1 MKRKK
6 VETKVRKNKKE
17 VKRETKK
24 ETKKTQDQKIIY
36 MITGIFVAMFA
47 LLIGYFIYFT
57 VAKEK
62 QIATHPQ
69 NTRLN
74 AMAEE
79 VIRGTIYDT
88 NMVVLATTENET
100 RVYPR
105 GKLYA
110 HAVGYATNGKTG
122 AEALANTQLLY
133 PDYSVTS
140 LFKAAFL
147 EEKFEGRDVVLTLD
161 DRYQTAVAEAMSG
174 KKGGVVILEPS
185 TGKIRAMYAS
195 PGFDPND
202 IVEDWEYLRT
212 DEENTPLV
220 NRATQGLYPPGSI
233 FKVVTA
239 LAYIEKQGDKP
250 LDFTYNCT
258 GEVSGDDYTIQ
269 CYDHTAHGEVNLES
283 AFAKSC
289 NSYFV
294 KLGEQLSVSE
304 LKAAAEKLGF
314 NQDLNFDMVYSQSK
328 FQLTSKDSDFEKAAT
343 AIGQGRTLVTPLHM
357 AMVAGIIAND
367 GVSMK
372 PYLMDY
378 SMSKKGSIK
387 VKNMPIYEGAV
398 LDEETASKLQNLM
411 LQVTDYGTASSLSYT
426 GMTVGGKT
434 GTAQNETSA
443 DHSWFM
449 GFAKDTAGEKDDIAF
464 AVVVEGGAQSVRA
477 VSVVQKILNVY
488 SEVKP

>member
-6 VETKVRKNKKE
+6 VEEKVSRSQKE
-17 VKRETKK
+17 VKRETRRT
-24 ETKKTQDQKIIY
+24 TKKNQDQQIIY
-36 MITGIFVAMFA
+36 MITGIFVAMFM

-57 VAKEK
+57 VVKEK
-62 QIATHPQ
+62 QIAVHPQ

-74 AMAEE
+74 AMEKE

-88 NMVVLATTENET
+88 NMVVLATTENEERT
-100 RVYPR
+100 YPR

-147 EEKFEGRDVVLTLD
+147 DEKFEGRDVVLTLD
-161 DRYQTAVAEAMSG
+161 DRYQSAVAEAMSG
-174 KKGGVVILEPS
+174 ERGGVVILEPS

-195 PGFDPND
+195 PGFNPND
-202 IVEDWEYLRT
+202 IAENWDELRT
-212 DEENTPLV
+212 DEKNTPLV

-239 LAYIEKQGDKP
+239 LAYMEKQGDES

-269 CYDHTAHGEVNLES
+269 CYDHIAHGEVNLET

-294 KLGEQLSVSE
+294 KLGEQLSVGE

-314 NQDLNFDMVYSQSK
+314 NKDLSFDMAYSKSK
-328 FQLTSKDSDFEKAAT
+328 FQLTSSDSEFEKAAT

-357 AMVAGIIAND
+357 AMVAGMIAND

-387 VKNMPIYEGAV
+387 VKNMPTYEGAV
-398 LDEETASKLQNLM
+398 LDEATATKLQKLM
-411 LQVTDYGTASSLSYT
+411 LAVTANGTASSLSYN

-449 GFAKDTAGEKDDIAF
+449 GFAKDDADTKDAIAF

>member
-6 VETKVRKNKKE
+6 VEEKVSRSQKE
-17 VKRETKK
+17 VKRETRRT
-24 ETKKTQDQKIIY
+24 TKKNQDQQIIY
-36 MITGIFVAMFA
+36 MITGIFVAMFM

-57 VAKEK
+57 VVKEK
-62 QIATHPQ
+62 QIAVHPQ

-74 AMAEE
+74 AMEKE

-88 NMVVLATTENET
+88 NMVVLATTENEERT
-100 RVYPR
+100 YPR

-147 EEKFEGRDVVLTLD
+147 DEKFEGRDVVLTLD
-161 DRYQTAVAEAMSG
+161 DRYQSAVAEAMSG
-174 KKGGVVILEPS
+174 ERGGVVILEPS

-195 PGFDPND
+195 PGFNPND
-202 IVEDWEYLRT
+202 IAENWDELRT
-212 DEENTPLV
+212 DEKNTPLV

-239 LAYIEKQGDKP
+239 LAYMEKQGDES

-269 CYDHTAHGEVNLES
+269 CYDHIAHGEVNLET

-294 KLGEQLSVSE
+294 KLGEQLSVGE

-314 NQDLNFDMVYSQSK
+314 NKDLSFDMAYSK
-328 FQLTSKDSDFEKAAT
+328 
-343 AIGQGRTLVTPLHM
+343 
-357 AMVAGIIAND
+357 
-367 GVSMK
+367 
-372 PYLMDY
+372 
-378 SMSKKGSIK
+378 
-387 VKNMPIYEGAV
+387 
-398 LDEETASKLQNLM
+398 
-411 LQVTDYGTASSLSYT
+411 
-426 GMTVGGKT
+426 
-434 GTAQNETSA
+434 
-443 DHSWFM
+443 
-449 GFAKDTAGEKDDIAF
+449 
-464 AVVVEGGAQSVRA
+464 
-477 VSVVQKILNVY
+477 
-488 SEVKP
+488 

>member
-1 MKRKK
+1 MMIKK

-17 VKRETKK
+17 VTRQTRKEIKVTK
-24 ETKKTQDQKIIY
+24 DQQIIY
-36 MITGIFVAMFA
+36 VITGIFVAMFA

-62 QIATHPQ
+62 QIAAHPQ

-74 AMAEE
+74 TMAEE

-88 NMVVLATTENET
+88 NLEVLATTEDGEI
-100 RVYPR
+100 RVYPK

-110 HAVGYATNGKTG
+110 HAVGYCTNGKIG
-122 AEALANTQLLY
+122 AEALANSQLLY
-133 PDYSVTS
+133 PDYSVSS

-161 DRYQTAVAEAMSG
+161 DRYQSAVAEALSG
-174 KKGGVVILEPS
+174 QRGGIVVLEPS

-195 PGFDPND
+195 PGFDPNN
-202 IVEDWEYLRT
+202 IVENWEYLRT

-258 GEVSGDDYTIQ
+258 GEVSGDEYTIA
-269 CYDHTAHGEVNLES
+269 CYDHTAHGEVDLET

-294 KLGEQLSVSE
+294 KLGEQLSVGE
-304 LKAAAEKLGF
+304 LRAAAEKLGF
-314 NQDLNFDMVYSQSK
+314 NEKLNFDMPYSESK
-328 FQLTSKDSDFEKAAT
+328 FSLNSKDTDFEKAAT

-357 AMVAGIIAND
+357 AMVAGMIANE

-378 SMSKKGSIK
+378 SMSKKGSVK
-387 VKNMPIYEGAV
+387 VKNMPVYEGTT
-398 LDEETASKLQNLM
+398 LDVEEAQKLQNLM
-411 LQVTDYGTASSLSYT
+411 LQVTARGTASSLDYS

-449 GFAKDTAGEKDDIAF
+449 GFAKDDAGEKSDIAF
-464 AVVVEGGAQSVRA
+464 AVVVEGGSIRA
-477 VSVVQKILNVY
+477 VNVVQKILNVY
-488 SEVKP
+488 NQVKP

>member
-1 MKRKK
+1 MSRSQ
-6 VETKVRKNKKE
+6 KE
-17 VKRETKK
+17 VRRKPKK
-24 ETKKTQDQKIIY
+24 NLKKNQDQQIIY

-57 VAKEK
+57 VVKEK
-62 QIATHPQ
+62 QIAVHPQ

-74 AMAEE
+74 TMEKE

-88 NMVVLATTENET
+88 NMVVLATTEDDIRT
-100 RVYPR
+100 YPR
-105 GKLYA
+105 GRLYA

-133 PDYSVTS
+133 PDYSITS

-147 EEKFEGRDVVLTLD
+147 NEKFEGRDVVLTLD
-161 DRYQTAVAEAMSG
+161 DRYQRAVADVMSG
-174 KKGGVVILEPS
+174 QRGGVVILEPS
-185 TGKIRAMYAS
+185 TGKIRAMYGA

-202 IVEDWEYLRT
+202 IVEDWEELRT
-212 DEENTPLV
+212 DETNTPLV

-233 FKVVTA
+233 FKVITA
-239 LAYIEKQGDKP
+239 LAYIEKQGDAP

-269 CYDHTAHGEVNLES
+269 CYDHTAHGEVNLET

-294 KLGEQLSVSE
+294 KLGEQLTVGE
-304 LKAAAEKLGF
+304 LKAAAEKVGF
-314 NQDLNFDMVYSQSK
+314 NKDLDFDMAYSKSK
-328 FQLTSKDSDFEKAAT
+328 FQLTNKDSDFEKAAT

-357 AMVAGIIAND
+357 AMVAGMIAND
-367 GVSMK
+367 GISMK

-387 VKNMPIYEGAV
+387 VKNMPVYDGAT
-398 LDEETASKLQNLM
+398 LDEATAVKLQDLM
-411 LQVTDYGTASSLSYT
+411 LAVTANGTASSLSYS

-449 GFAKDTAGEKDDIAF
+449 GFAKDDADTKDAIAF
-464 AVVVEGGAQSVRA
+464 AVVVEGGAKNVRA
-477 VSVVQKILNVY
+477 VSVVQKILDVY
-488 SEVKP
+488 SEVRP